1 MGAENPQWPGP
12 FPPDD
17 DVDPPDPITCP
28 TFDPDGHLPTFED
41 GTTLRRW
48 TADLCPHVYGGIT
61 IRDDD
66 GTPINHANGEE
77 LGSAMPCTF
86 PARAEHF
93 QAGNDEEA
101 CALHLGRTLLDVSG
115 DGMFVFC
122 SNHEGHPQ
130 THESAV
136 FIAPVKDARREMP
149 GGDAYFV
156 TAISAPEWTE
166 AIFFSHQRLCRGV
179 PV

>member
-1 MGAENPQWPGP
+1 MGKPDNPQWPT
-12 FPPDD
+12 PPDE
-17 DVDPPDPITCP
+17 VDPPNPINCP
-28 TFDPDGHLPTFED
+28 TFDPDGYLPTFED
-41 GTTLRRW
+41 GTTLKRW
-48 TADLCPHVYGGIT
+48 SVDLCPHVFGGIT

-66 GTPINHANGEE
+66 GTQINHAYGEE

-86 PARAEHF
+86 PARATHMYP
-93 QAGNDEEA
+93 GNDEEA
-101 CALHLGRTLLDVSG
+101 CALHLGRTLLDVNA

-122 SNHEGHPQ
+122 SNHEDEGHPQ

-136 FIAPVKDARREMP
+136 FIAPVKDAIQWMP